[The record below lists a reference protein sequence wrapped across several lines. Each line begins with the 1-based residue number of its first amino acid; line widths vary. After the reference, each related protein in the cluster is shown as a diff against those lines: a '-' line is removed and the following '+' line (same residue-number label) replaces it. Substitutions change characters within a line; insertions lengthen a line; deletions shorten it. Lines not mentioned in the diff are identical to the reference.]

1 MLTVSALSR
10 AELGARLAGPG
21 IHLRTGAFVV
31 HLSTGIAA
39 IADAVHLLYA
49 DYPLQQDAAF
59 SDFHIRMTRP
69 LGPRRWYR
77 PQVNFLYDEVP
88 VFRPLPYPHAFPM
101 FEWGLNWAVASHAHS
116 YLILHA
122 AVIEKDGLAV
132 IMPAPPGS
140 GKSTLTAALV
150 HHGWRLLSDELAMI
164 SLDDGM
170 LLPVPR
176 PISLKNASID
186 IIRRYLPGSVISRP
200 VTDTSKGTI
209 AHLRAPADS
218 VRRAGDTARPAWVIF
233 PKYVAGAAPALTPLA
248 PAQAFMQLATNAF
261 NYGVLGQKGFDAMAG
276 IIDTSACFHFSY
288 SQLDDALAVFA
299 KLTPTPQ

>member
-21 IHLRTGAFVV
+21 IHLQTGAFVV
-31 HLSTGIAA
+31 HLSTRIAA

-49 DYPLQQDAAF
+49 DYPIRDGAGF
-59 SDFHIRMTRP
+59 SDFHIKMTRP
-69 LGPRRWYR
+69 LGARRWVR

-88 VFRPLPYPHAFPM
+88 VFRPLPFPHAFPM

-122 AVIEKDGLAV
+122 AVIEKDGQAV

-140 GKSTLTAALV
+140 GKSTLCASLV
-150 HHGWRLLSDELAMI
+150 HNGWRLLSDELAMI
-164 SLDDGM
+164 GLDDG
-170 LLPVPR
+170 LLRPLPR

-186 IIRRYLPGSVISRP
+186 IIRHYVPGTVISKP

-209 AHLRAPADS
+209 AHLKAPADS
-218 VRRAGDTARPAWVIF
+218 VRRAAEPARPAWVVF
-233 PKYVAGAAPALTPLA
+233 PKYVAGAAPVLTPLA
-248 PAQAFMQLATNAF
+248 PARAFMQLAVNAF
-261 NYGVLGQKGFDAMAG
+261 NYGVLGQKGFDAMAA
-276 IIDTSACFHFSY
+276 IIDTTQCFEFSY